1 MAISKTHI
9 RVYPLDA
16 IQQFDLILCSS
27 WYFLRITSN
36 DSFVQKKI
44 DGHVYSIQVQGWL
57 RTFSGSYHT
66 IQFMFSFDAIYLET
80 LTIFGLFRIIQHIS
94 ITFVKEFV
102 IIQISCKTS
111 WLLFQTVMWDIGY
124 PNVLSDGVQNQLQ
137 VQSIL
142 KRGTF
147 CQMGH
152 WKSKEKFS
160 LLLRFE
166 EIESHDFSIL
176 NFVLVTF
183 LIIQKA
189 EECII
194 QVCKIFR

>member
-16 IQQFDLILCSS
+16 IQQFDSIFCYFMVFFAHNFKWFICAKKDWWSCLLNSS
-27 WYFLRITSN
+27 TRLAQNIFWFISYN
-36 DSFVQKKI
+36 
-44 DGHVYSIQVQGWL
+44 SIYVLDRCNLLGNTYNQ
-57 RTFSGSYHT
+57 Y
-66 IQFMFSFDAIYLET
+66 
-80 LTIFGLFRIIQHIS
+80 IFGLFRIIQHIS
-94 ITFVKEFV
+94 ITFVQEFV
-102 IIQISCKTS
+102 TIQISCKTS

-166 EIESHDFSIL
+166 GIESHDFSIL
-176 NFVLVTF
+176 NLYLSHSIESRV
-183 LIIQKA
+183 
-189 EECII
+189 
-194 QVCKIFR
+194 